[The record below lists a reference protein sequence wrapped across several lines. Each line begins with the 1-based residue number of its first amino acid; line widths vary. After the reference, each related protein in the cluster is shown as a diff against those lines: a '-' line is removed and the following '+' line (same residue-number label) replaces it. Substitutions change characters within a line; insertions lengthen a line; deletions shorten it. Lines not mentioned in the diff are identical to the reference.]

1 MIRQRMIG
9 LAACLVLLGIIAGLP
24 AVLIAVAGN
33 PLPDTWPAWGQVGT
47 ALTRPDDGTLAL
59 TAIVWLGWAT
69 WVVLAGTI
77 ILEVLASAR
86 GLRAPRLPA
95 VSVPQ
100 LAARSL
106 LSAAALLFA
115 ATPVTSPASAATPTV
130 AATATQQSEPAHN
143 NGATPA
149 GRDHGP
155 PPPERATTAHTVRP
169 GDTLWALAEQ
179 YLGDGHRYQEIADA
193 NRGVIRDP
201 DFLRTGWTVTVPLDQ
216 ASTATKRRYTVQDGD
231 TLSGIASAQLGDPGR
246 YPEIARASQGITQ
259 PGGQHLADPDLILPG
274 WTLAIPSAPTATAR
288 AASPQPADTATPPP
302 AATAPST
309 PDTTGPSTLE
319 LDRPAPGDVGD
330 RDGGEEAGAAATRRG
345 TADTNPADH
354 SPVPGTDQ
362 ASRADQAELAELDAD
377 GTEHADALSAPWV
390 LSGLAGAGVL
400 LAGSIGLLL
409 RRNRATQFR
418 ARRPGRALP
427 APDPVLAPVE
437 KTLHI
442 QQPTCDARV
451 TGIDR
456 AFRQLAAMCAEQG
469 IPAPTVA
476 AAQLTGDRLSVHL
489 SEPARLPHPWTVV
502 GDTSHWA
509 LHLPGQAHSS
519 TPEAPAPYPLLV
531 TIGEGDDGSVWL
543 LNLEVF
549 GTIALTGDP
558 TYAGDFARYL
568 AAEVA
573 CNPWAQDVH
582 LHCVRV
588 ATETA
593 RMNPRRV
600 HVHDDVDQTCGEVLA
615 ETIAQIDRASETDTT
630 VSAARSAQLGQDLW
644 LARLL
649 LIQGPSASDALGH
662 LLGVVD
668 QHLQQS
674 GTVVVVSVA
683 TEEEPAPQVSDDMA
697 LSVDLT
703 SSGRVRLPSVGL
715 DLIAAGLTVD
725 EAGGIAALL
734 EQSTLAGDRPVP
746 CDQDAP
752 PGTWRAYTD
761 HAGALREEH
770 TVPRNGTTGQTG
782 PVEAGPTDQPDHES
796 SAAAAPTGTEADQVA
811 TLLPHPD
818 EDYLQAG
825 ATTAEDLARLAPGV
839 SASLREHVTTL
850 DPTLDDDVAAWFA
863 NDCPLP
869 RLTLLGHVKAR
880 TRGRAVAVA
889 SSKDYYIE
897 LLAYL
902 GTRPSGATMEEVAAA
917 FSIAAGTVR
926 KHISHLRDWLGTN
939 PRTGQPHL
947 PDARNAPAAR
957 HRGAG
962 VYQVQDLL
970 IDADLFRRLR
980 ARAQMRGPGGVE
992 DLCTALRLVTGVP
1005 LDPGSLRPTGWSWM
1019 LTHGDRLD
1027 QHLLVAVV
1035 DVAHLVTT
1043 ASLAQGDLDRATAAT
1058 DVALLAAPEE
1068 EIPRLDLAA
1077 IAAATGNQDKARGI
1091 LTEDIGN
1098 RADSD
1103 RAAPGDL
1110 PERTKAILRT
1120 RAWPAT
1126 HAS

>member
-1 MIRQRMIG
+1 M
-9 LAACLVLLGIIAGLP
+9 
-24 AVLIAVAGN
+24 
-33 PLPDTWPAWGQVGT
+33 
-47 ALTRPDDGTLAL
+47 
-59 TAIVWLGWAT
+59 
-69 WVVLAGTI
+69 
-77 ILEVLASAR
+77 
-86 GLRAPRLPA
+86 
-95 VSVPQ
+95 
-100 LAARSL
+100 
-106 LSAAALLFA
+106 
-115 ATPVTSPASAATPTV
+115 
-130 AATATQQSEPAHN
+130 
-143 NGATPA
+143 
-149 GRDHGP
+149 
-155 PPPERATTAHTVRP
+155 
-169 GDTLWALAEQ
+169 
-179 YLGDGHRYQEIADA
+179 
-193 NRGVIRDP
+193 
-201 DFLRTGWTVTVPLDQ
+201 
-216 ASTATKRRYTVQDGD
+216 
-231 TLSGIASAQLGDPGR
+231 
-246 YPEIARASQGITQ
+246 
-259 PGGQHLADPDLILPG
+259 
-274 WTLAIPSAPTATAR
+274 
-288 AASPQPADTATPPP
+288 
-302 AATAPST
+302 
-309 PDTTGPSTLE
+309 
-319 LDRPAPGDVGD
+319 
-330 RDGGEEAGAAATRRG
+330 
-345 TADTNPADH
+345 
-354 SPVPGTDQ
+354 
-362 ASRADQAELAELDAD
+362 
-377 GTEHADALSAPWV
+377 
-390 LSGLAGAGVL
+390 
-400 LAGSIGLLL
+400 
-409 RRNRATQFR
+409 
-418 ARRPGRALP
+418 
-427 APDPVLAPVE
+427 
-437 KTLHI
+437 
-442 QQPTCDARV
+442 
-451 TGIDR
+451 
-456 AFRQLAAMCAEQG
+456 
-469 IPAPTVA
+469 
-476 AAQLTGDRLSVHL
+476 
-489 SEPARLPHPWTVV
+489 
-502 GDTSHWA
+502 
-509 LHLPGQAHSS
+509 
-519 TPEAPAPYPLLV
+519 

-582 LHCVRV
+582 LHCVGV

-600 HVHDDVDQTCGEVLA
+600 HVHEDVDQTCGEVLA
-615 ETIAQIDRASETDTT
+615 ETIAQTDRASEADTT
-630 VSAARSAQLGQDLW
+630 VSAARAAQLGEDLW

-649 LIQGPSASDALGH
+649 LVQGPSASDPLGH

-668 QHLQQS
+668 QHPQQS

-683 TEEEPAPQVSDDMA
+683 TDHEPAPQVSDDVA

-703 SSGRVRLPSVGL
+703 SDGRVRLPSVGL

-761 HAGALREEH
+761 HAGALREDY
-770 TVPRNGTTGQTG
+770 TVPRTGTTNDTCLL
-782 PVEAGPTDQPDHES
+782 EAGVTDEPDQVGT
-796 SAAAAPTGTEADQVA
+796 AAAAPTGTEADQVA

-839 SASLREHVTTL
+839 SATVREHVTPL

-869 RLTLLGHVKAR
+869 RLTLLGPVKGR

-980 ARAQMRGPGGVE
+980 ARAQMRGPGGVD

-1098 RADSD
+1098 RADND
-1103 RAAPGDL
+1103 RAAPDDL

>member
-9 LAACLVLLGIIAGLP
+9 LAACLALLAILAGLP

-69 WVVLAGTI
+69 WVVLAGST

-86 GLRAPRLPA
+86 GARAPRLPV

-100 LAARSL
+100 LAARTL

-115 ATPVTSPASAATPTV
+115 ATPVTSPASAGMPSV

-143 NGATPA
+143 NGATA
-149 GRDHGP
+149 TGRDQGAS
-155 PPPERATTAHTVRP
+155 PPERATTAHTVRP
-169 GDTLWALAEQ
+169 GDTLWALAEH
-179 YLGDGHRYQEIADA
+179 YLGDGHRYREIADA
-193 NRGVIRDP
+193 NRDLIGDP

-216 ASTATKRRYTVQDGD
+216 ASKATKSRYTVQEGD

-274 WTLAIPSAPTATAR
+274 WTLAIPGAPAATAR
-288 AASPQPADTATPPP
+288 TASPPAADTAAPPP
-302 AATAPST
+302 ATLAPST
-309 PDTTGPSTLE
+309 PDTTAPSTPE
-319 LDRPAPGDVGD
+319 PDRPAPAEPGD
-330 RDGGEEAGAAATRRG
+330 RDEDEEARSAGTGAA
-345 TADTNPADH
+345 TAARSAADH
-354 SPVPGTDQ
+354 GAVPGSDQ
-362 ASRADQAELAELDAD
+362 AARAAQAELDAD
-377 GTEHADALSAPWV
+377 GTEHADALSATWV

-442 QQPTCDARV
+442 QQPTCGARV

-469 IPAPTVA
+469 IPAPAVA

-489 SEPARLPHPWTVV
+489 SEPVQLPHPWTVV
-502 GDTSHWA
+502 GDMSHWA
-509 LHLPGQAHSS
+509 RHLPGQAPSS
-519 TPEAPAPYPLLV
+519 TPEEPAPYPLLV

-549 GTIALTGDP
+549 GTVALAGDP

-582 LHCVRV
+582 LHCVGV

-600 HVHDDVDQTCGEVLA
+600 HVHDDVDQTCGQVLA
-615 ETIAQIDRASETDTT
+615 ETIAQTDRANQADTT
-630 VSAARSAQLGQDLW
+630 VSAARAAQSGEDLW

-649 LIQGPSASDALGH
+649 LVQGPTTCDSLGH

-668 QHLQQS
+668 QHPQQS

-683 TEEEPAPQVSDDMA
+683 TEEEPAPQLSDDVA
-697 LSVDLT
+697 LTIDLT
-703 SSGRVRLPSVGL
+703 SNGRVRLPSVGL

-761 HAGALREEH
+761 HAGALRADY
-770 TVPRNGTTGQTG
+770 TVPRTGTTNETC
-782 PVEAGPTDQPDHES
+782 PVEAGPTEEPDHEGAD
-796 SAAAAPTGTEADQVA
+796 AAALTGAEADHAA

-818 EDYLQAG
+818 ADYLLAG
-825 ATTAEDLARLAPGV
+825 ATTAGDLARLAPGV
-839 SASLREHVTTL
+839 SASVREHVTTL

-863 NDCPLP
+863 KDCPLP
-869 RLTLLGHVKAR
+869 RLTLLGPVKAR

-902 GTRPSGATMEEVAAA
+902 GTRPAGATMEEVAAA

-947 PDARNAPAAR
+947 PDARNAPAAQ

-980 ARAQMRGPGGVE
+980 ARAQMRGASGVD

-1058 DVALLAAPEE
+1058 DVAVLAAPEE

-1077 IAAATGNQDKARGI
+1077 IAAATGDENKARGI

-1098 RADSD
+1098 RADND
-1103 RAAPGDL
+1103 RAAPDDL
-1110 PERTKAILRT
+1110 PERTRAILRT